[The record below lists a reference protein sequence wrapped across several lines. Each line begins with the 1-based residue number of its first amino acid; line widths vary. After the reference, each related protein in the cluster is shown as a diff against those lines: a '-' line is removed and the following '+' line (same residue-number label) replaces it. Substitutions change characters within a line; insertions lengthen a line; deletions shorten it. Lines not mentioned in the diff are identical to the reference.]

1 MKFDFRNLGLS
12 LRTDTLGGLVVH
24 LLLAATL
31 LVVLAV
37 LYFYAYLPHITNHG
51 ESITVPSV
59 EGLPITRVE
68 SFLASHDLR
77 YEVNDSSY
85 SADYPPLT
93 VLKQYPAAGAKVK
106 ENRKIFVSVNRKNP
120 PTVKMPDLID
130 GSLTNAEAVLKG
142 SELKRGRIHFV
153 RGPFLNVVKEMQING
168 NKVVPGVPVPKG
180 TVVDLVVMDG
190 GSNKVPTPS
199 VLGLSFEDAKFNIL
213 GYNLNVGDITLV
225 GDTTGLHAVI
235 LKQVPG
241 PGEIIIVGDVVDI
254 WVGEEGTEVPED
266 EPEGDGIPGDPSQ
279 DDGGD
284 EGE

>member
-1 MKFDFRNLGLS
+1 MKFDFRKIGLS
-12 LRTDTLGGLVVH
+12 LKPDTLGGLIMH
-24 LLLAATL
+24 
-31 LVVLAV
+31 VVLAAV
-37 LYFYAYLPHITNHG
+37 LIVLLALVYFYAYLPHITNHG
-51 ESITVPSV
+51 ESITVPSI

-68 SFLASHDLR
+68 DFLASHDLR

-168 NKVVPGVPVPKG
+168 SKVVPGVPVPKG
-180 TVVDLVVMDG
+180 TIVDLVVMDG
-190 GSNKVPTPS
+190 GSNKVPAPN

-213 GYNLNVGDITLV
+213 GYNLNVGDITLI
-225 GDTTGLHAVI
+225 GDTTGLHPVI
-235 LKQVPG
+235 LKQEPV
-241 PGEIIIVGDVVDI
+241 PGEIIIVGDVINI
-254 WVGEEGTEVPED
+254 WVGEEGTEVPEE
-266 EPEGDGIPGDPSQ
+266 EPEDGDLQ
-279 DDGGD
+279 NEGGD
-284 EGE
+284 DEE